1 MTKQQELIRQYA
13 RIKDELLEY
22 TEEHH
27 DAMHYDIQ
35 GYCESF
41 ITCIVIEDVE
51 LEELQQKVKGFERLL
66 DAYKNLP
73 DYTYC

>member
-13 RIKDELLEY
+13 RVKDELLEY

-35 GYCESF
+35 GYCEEEA
-41 ITCIVIEDVE
+41 EDVE
-51 LEELQQKVKGFERLL
+51 LEELQRNVKGFERLL

-73 DYTYC
+73 NYTYC